1 MIASRRPGHDGRCLV
16 PWPHARHH
24 SAPREPPSLNTR
36 HHRPVLDLAGCPA
49 RSADR
54 GVGLRQL
61 PRMARGGS
69 LARLFP
75 TQLLANRPEAL
86 SDGVTLSAQAR
97 LKLARMALETV
108 RANIGWGQFSGR
120 GWAWCGRR

>member
-1 MIASRRPGHDGRCLV
+1 
-16 PWPHARHH
+16 
-24 SAPREPPSLNTR
+24 
-36 HHRPVLDLAGCPA
+36 
-49 RSADR
+49 
-54 GVGLRQL
+54 
-61 PRMARGGS
+61 MARGGS

-108 RANIGWGQFSGR
+108 RANIGWGQFSRRRVGR
-120 GWAWCGRR
+120 G